1 MEKKIVMHT
10 KPKFIKLITAMAY
23 KNNDSKSST
32 VGDIVKKHFENLSD
46 VEIKELLSTYD
57 KLTQQEIK
65 YPASCYKNPTQ

>member
-32 VGDIVKKHFENLSD
+32 VGEIVKKYFETLSEQ
-46 VEIKELLSTYD
+46 EIKELLTTYD
-57 KLTQQEIK
+57 KLTADEIK
-65 YPASCYKNPTQ
+65 YPASCYKDK